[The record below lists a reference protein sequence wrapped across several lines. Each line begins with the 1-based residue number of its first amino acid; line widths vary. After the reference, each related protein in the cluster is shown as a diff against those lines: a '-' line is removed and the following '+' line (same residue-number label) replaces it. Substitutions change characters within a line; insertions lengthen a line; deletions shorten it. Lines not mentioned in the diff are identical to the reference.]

1 MIIWWLFDDYFTY
14 LPGSE
19 PLTHFRQAMLP
30 QNTGGQA
37 CTRRKGGLG
46 FVVFITARWPL
57 CFFMPAVTIIRMQG
71 CELAITVFAFETQ
84 ESLDLLALRLTLL
97 TAHWRPQHWQFILLS
112 KMARTPRQIVIVCF
126 TSNNSRIHNCMAELE
141 FGASQW
147 ATGENTYYKSLHRER
162 ERWFDSS
169 WQDCATTCLIRKSI
183 RKQNSNLISQ
193 RIEFTETWMCWM
205 FCD

>member
-1 MIIWWLFDDYFTY
+1 MIIWWLFDEYFTY

-57 CFFMPAVTIIRMQG
+57 CSWMPAMTIIRTQG
-71 CELAITVFAFETQ
+71 CELAITVFAFVTQ
-84 ESLDLLALRLTLL
+84 ESLGLLALRLTLL

-112 KMARTPRQIVIVCF
+112 KIMMARTPRQIEIVQVTTLGF
-126 TSNNSRIHNCMAELE
+126 TIVWPNSQHPNEQQAKTNIIKACIENESDH
-141 FGASQW
+141 ASAMVW
-147 ATGENTYYKSLHRER
+147 
-162 ERWFDSS
+162 
-169 WQDCATTCLIRKSI
+169 SI
-183 RKQNSNLISQ
+183 LTRL
-193 RIEFTETWMCWM
+193 
-205 FCD
+205 CDDVAA